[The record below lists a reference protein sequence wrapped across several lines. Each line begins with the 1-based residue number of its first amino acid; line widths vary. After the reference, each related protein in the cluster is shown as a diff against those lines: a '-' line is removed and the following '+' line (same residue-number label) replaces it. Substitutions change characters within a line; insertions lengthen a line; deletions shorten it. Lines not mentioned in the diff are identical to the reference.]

1 LKHLRLKSA
10 RQLKLHRKQQVK
22 LQLLKHQ
29 LAKHLQHQRVQLL
42 VQHLVLDQ
50 EDRVLV
56 TTHLLQHRA
65 HRAQAI
71 IHFHPAV
78 QDHVLAAA

>member
-1 LKHLRLKSA
+1 LR
-10 RQLKLHRKQQVK
+10 HKQQVK

-29 LAKHLQHQRVQLL
+29 SANHLQHQQVQLL
-42 VQHLVLDQ
+42 AQHLVLDQ
-50 EDRVLV
+50 EDHVLV

-71 IHFHPAV
+71 IHFHPEA
-78 QDHVLAAA
+78 QDHDLAVA